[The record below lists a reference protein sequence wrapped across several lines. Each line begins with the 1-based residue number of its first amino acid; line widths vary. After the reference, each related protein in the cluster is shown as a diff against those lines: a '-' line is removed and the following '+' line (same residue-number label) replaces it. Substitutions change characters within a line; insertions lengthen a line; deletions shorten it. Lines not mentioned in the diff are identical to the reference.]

1 MKLRYLLMILV
12 MLTSGCSDPSP
23 LRSNVEVQINQ
34 TFGTKFGLIDQLI
47 IKNLKKNEIVA
58 VLNPEHFSNSL
69 GKMKKVKGRL
79 LKPNY
84 AIYLKTSKESEAYS
98 KEQTE
103 ATLLYDS
110 EKELICTENKKLCY
124 ETSDSLRTFLIDNQM
139 K

>member
-23 LRSNVEVQINQ
+23 LRSHVEVQINQ

-47 IKNLKKNEIVA
+47 IKNLKKNEIVT

-69 GKMKKVKGRL
+69 GKMKKVNGRL

-84 AIYLKTSKESEAYS
+84 AIYLKTSKESKEYS

-124 ETSDSLRTFLIDNQM
+124 ETSDSLRTFLVDNQM

>member
-1 MKLRYLLMILV
+1 MILV

-23 LRSNVEVQINQ
+23 LRSHVEVKINQ

-47 IKNLKKNEIVA
+47 IKNLKKNEIVT

-69 GKMKKVKGRL
+69 GKMKKVEGRL
-79 LKPNY
+79 LKSNY
-84 AIYLKTSKESEAYS
+84 AIYLKTSKESEEYS

-124 ETSDSLRTFLIDNQM
+124 ETSDSLRTFLVDNQM
-139 K
+139 N